1 MEARSA
7 ETEKLCCPSKP
18 IRLKANEMV
27 VVELFN
33 TGLVGKLL
41 ADRSVN
47 KNVVRAI
54 ILKAWRTNRGVQI
67 IDLKEN
73 IFLFKFAIKGD
84 RRRILELGP
93 WNIEGYPLILK
104 HWNKK
109 QTAEDVDFSS
119 LQIWVQIHGLP
130 IEYMSKENAE
140 KIGALV
146 GKVVEVDFTG
156 DGKVCISQFLRVKVE
171 FDVAKTIE
179 KWLLLG

>member
-1 MEARSA
+1 
-7 ETEKLCCPSKP
+7 
-18 IRLKANEMV
+18 MV

-54 ILKAWRTNRGVQI
+54 ILKAWRTNRGVKI
-67 IDLKEN
+67 IDLKKN

-84 RRRILELGP
+84 RRRILELRP
-93 WNIEGYPLILK
+93 WNIEGYALILK

-140 KIGALV
+140 KIGVLV
-146 GKVVEVDFTG
+146 GKVVEV
-156 DGKVCISQFLRVKVE
+156 
-171 FDVAKTIE
+171 
-179 KWLLLG
+179 

>member
-1 MEARSA
+1 
-7 ETEKLCCPSKP
+7 
-18 IRLKANEMV
+18 MV

-54 ILKAWRTNRGVQI
+54 ILKAWRTNRGVKI
-67 IDLKEN
+67 IYLKKN

-84 RRRILELGP
+84 RRRILELRP
-93 WNIEGYPLILK
+93 WNIEGYALILK

-119 LQIWVQIHGLP
+119 LQIWGSNTWSP
-130 IEYMSKENAE
+130 N
-140 KIGALV
+140 
-146 GKVVEVDFTG
+146 
-156 DGKVCISQFLRVKVE
+156 
-171 FDVAKTIE
+171 
-179 KWLLLG
+179 